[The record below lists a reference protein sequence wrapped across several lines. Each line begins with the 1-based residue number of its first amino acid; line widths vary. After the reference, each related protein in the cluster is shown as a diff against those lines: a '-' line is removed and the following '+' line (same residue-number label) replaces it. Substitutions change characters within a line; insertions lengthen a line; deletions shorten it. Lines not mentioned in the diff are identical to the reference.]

1 MKKQLTKNVQRAAV
15 TALAM
20 SMALGSAGAV
30 LADENDK
37 YVLGDLNGDKSV
49 DIKDSALLKRYLAGW
64 DIEFVSY
71 GLDGGSP
78 QTTDDDTKKDIP
90 EGAVRNG
97 ANGHY
102 YYLFESNSWSEA
114 KAWCSIHGGH
124 LATLTSGA
132 ENKFVFDYMKSQ
144 EVNSAVFG
152 LSDEEEEG
160 KWKWV
165 TGESF
170 DYSNWGENQPDGGT
184 RENYGQFYEYINDYE
199 WNDTGISS
207 RLGYYI
213 CEWDVKAE
221 GDAVATELTILN
233 TSGGDFIKDV
243 SQATVT
249 FVLNN
254 ASSDVKVSVQDVTD
268 TEVYSQTFDSCEE
281 GSEYTFKWDGKNTD
295 GNYVNDGVYHV
306 VVKAGTI
313 ETSSDTIKFISQ
325 SGFNG
330 GDGSEAN
337 PYQVATFEQL
347 KKVGNSSTRYFKQ
360 TSNIDANYETIQA
373 LGSADLPFKGHYDG
387 NNCKISNAMIKD
399 GLFYQLAKG
408 SVVENLTF
416 EGCSVTS
423 SINLEIGILA
433 KYNSGT
439 VQNCTFNK
447 CTANVSGRNSIA
459 GIVSGIIQENGS
471 VMNCSVSEANV
482 SSSGVNDYNSK
493 CYAGG
498 ICGNNYGKIT
508 NSSAKSI
515 DIKAMGYGVD
525 RYSGGIAGWNCS
537 TGVISYCV
545 TDGTVTSSGDYDDR
559 YSGGIVAWNDG
570 QVLHCTSDADV
581 VTSGSYGYNFSGKIS
596 AGGNGVV
603 VND

>member
-184 RENYGQFYEYINDYE
+184 WENYGQFYEYINDYE
-199 WNDTGISS
+199 WNDTSISS
-207 RLGYYI
+207 RSGYYI

-416 EGCSVTS
+416 EGCNSVTLS
-423 SINLEIGILA
+423 DDFTVGILA

-447 CTANVSGRNSIA
+447 CTANVSGQKSRV
-459 GIVSGIIQENGS
+459 GIVCGSIEENGS
-471 VMNCSVSEANV
+471 VMNCSVTEGDV
-482 SSSGVNDYNSK
+482 SAYGDR
-493 CYAGG
+493 CLAGG
-498 ICGNNYGKIT
+498 ICGNNSGKAVN
-508 NSSAKSI
+508 NSANSMNVKSR
-515 DIKAMGYGVD
+515 YNCYESF
-525 RYSGGIAGWNCS
+525 RYPYSGGIAGINS
-537 TGVISYCV
+537 VTGVISYCV
-545 TDGTVTSSGDYDDR
+545 TDGIISSLNTRYDELT
-559 YSGGIVAWNDG
+559 YAGGIVAWNDG

-581 VTSGSYGYNFSGKIS
+581 NNSSSEKSGKIT